1 MAPFD
6 DASCSGSTT
15 GQSLTTSWNRIFTTE
30 DTQHQDRLRPTTSS
44 NGLGE
49 TMRSRPSS
57 LTEESEVQEVGLTH
71 IHTRSYITNH
81 DSHSMNS
88 RIRNQIS

>member
-15 GQSLTTSWNRIFTTE
+15 GQSLSTSWNRILTS
-30 DTQHQDRLRPTTSS
+30 DDSQHQDRLRPTTSS

-57 LTEESEVQEVGLTH
+57 LAEGSEIQEVSLT
-71 IHTRSYITNH
+71 
-81 DSHSMNS
+81 
-88 RIRNQIS
+88 